1 VSVHALTHTAR
12 RSTPKSATASS
23 RS

>member
-1 VSVHALTHTAR
+1 VSVPALTHTAR